1 LLALEREADA
11 ESTDRV
17 TLIRDLLDVQCLC
30 CTNVRQTLR
39 KAAAQRA
46 AADHGLR
53 FWHRRRPLRAFSST
67 ASIPLN
73 DEGRVAL
80 SADFHN

>member
-17 TLIRDLLDVQCLC
+17 TLIRDLLDVQCRC
-30 CTNVRQTLR
+30 CAKVRQTLR
-39 KAAAQRA
+39 KAAAQKA
-46 AADHGLR
+46 AADHGLQ
-53 FWHRRRPLRAFSST
+53 FWHRRRTLRAFSST